1 MVRFGVL
8 GPFVAEDDRG
18 PLALRGPR
26 HRAVL
31 ARLLVARGRVVPVD
45 VLVDDLWPAPA
56 DGSVGAVQTFVSA
69 LRRALEPGRAP
80 RTPARLLVTSGPG
93 YALRAEDVDAW
104 RFEAVVTTPGATVR
118 EWDEA
123 LALWR
128 GPAYAEFAGE
138 AWARAEIDRLD
149 ALRLL
154 AGERR
159 AEAMLAAGRAAEA
172 VPDLEARVASHP
184 LREEGWRLLGLAL
197 YGAGRQGDALG
208 ALRRAREVLKAELGV
223 DPGPGLRQA
232 EADILAQSPSL
243 AVPDRPAVVSA
254 APSPAGTLV
263 GRAEEQAQSPRLGAS
278 DRPTVVSAGT
288 SAGRAEEL
296 ADAARPAASARSAA
310 GSSGTLV
317 GRAEELAVLAAEAE
331 RAARGEIR
339 LVLVSGE
346 AGAGKTALTE
356 TFAGRLATRGWTTA
370 WGASPEDEGL
380 PAGWPWMRIL
390 EALDAPSEED
400 SALGLLAAPSPSDR
414 PAGADPFS
422 ARFRLRRAVSG
433 HLAAVAR
440 EAPVL
445 LVFDDL
451 HWAGAETLALLAS
464 VLAEPRAGRVL
475 VVTTYRSTDPPA
487 ALTGFLGRVAR
498 TEPARLYLGGLS
510 PDDVREIARSA
521 VGQDVSPAG
530 AKAIHRRSGGNPFF
544 VRELARLLDADASAE
559 VPPGVR
565 DVVRHRVARLDEAT
579 RDVLHRAAV
588 AGREVDLDLLT
599 ELTGTD
605 VLDALETAIRAG
617 FLVEP
622 GPRRFRFAHDL
633 VREALYEQLSLSRRI
648 RWHAAVGQALERTR
662 PDDVEALAHH
672 FLLAGSPA
680 AGPYARRAAERAERR
695 CAPHEAARLWRA
707 ALGHAA
713 DVRER
718 LEVIMGLVR
727 ALAVIGS
734 LAEAREHRAEAV
746 SLAEAAGDPVLTAQV
761 LGAFDVPA
769 VWTANDDPELAA
781 RIAAVAERTLAAL
794 PPERRA
800 DRCRLLAT
808 LALELRNTG
817 GERGRAAARE
827 AEALARD
834 LGDPA
839 LLAFA
844 LNARF
849 MHAFHRAGLAP
860 ERVRI
865 GRELV
870 DVAAAHA
877 LVTFEVLGHL
887 VLVQAHAALADLPA
901 ADRHA
906 EAADRLADDH
916 DLPLVGVFTQG
927 YRAMRASITDD
938 PAAEAAFRAVAARLT
953 GTGMTGL
960 EDGILAVTLL
970 CHHLQRGDSLEN
982 DVRQDYGSYEPWC
995 RAVVEPGPR
1004 EVPDS
1009 PRDLLFEAR
1018 TCLRALAGPDRA
1030 TSERLYADLLPAA
1043 AELAGAGSGLLTLR
1057 PVAHHLG
1064 DLAAALG
1071 RRAQAEEHYRQAL
1084 KIAEACGAPHWVAAA
1099 RAALG

>member
-56 DGSVGAVQTFVSA
+56 DGSAGAVQTFVSA

-93 YALRAEDVDAW
+93 YALRAEDVEAW
-104 RFEAVVTTPGATVR
+104 RFEAVVTTPGAAVP
-118 EWDEA
+118 ELDGA

-172 VPDLEARVASHP
+172 VPDLEAQVVAHP
-184 LREEGWRLLGLAL
+184 LREDGWRLLGLAL

-208 ALRRAREVLKAELGV
+208 ALRRAREVLKTELGV

-232 EADILAQSPSL
+232 EADILAQSPRL
-243 AVPDRPAVVSA
+243 AVPARPAVASA
-254 APSPAGTLV
+254 APSPA
-263 GRAEEQAQSPRLGAS
+263 E
-278 DRPTVVSAGT
+278 
-288 SAGRAEEL
+288 
-296 ADAARPAASARSAA
+296 
-310 GSSGTLV
+310 TLV
-317 GRAEELAVLAAEAE
+317 GRAEELALLRAEAE
-331 RAARGEIR
+331 RAERGEIR

-346 AGAGKTALTE
+346 AGAGKTALAE
-356 TFAGRLATRGWTTA
+356 TFAGRLAARGWTTA

-390 EALDAPSEED
+390 DTLDAPSEED
-400 SALGLLAAPSPSDR
+400 SALGLLAASSPPDR
-414 PAGADPFS
+414 PAGIDPFT
-422 ARFRLRRAVSG
+422 ARFRLRRAVSD

-464 VLAEPRAGRVL
+464 VLAEPGAGPVL

-510 PDDVREIARSA
+510 PDDVREVARST
-521 VGQDVSPAG
+521 VGQDISPAT

-544 VRELARLLDADASAE
+544 VRELARLFDADASAE

-565 DVVRHRVARLDEAT
+565 DVVRHRVARLDGAT

-599 ELTGTD
+599 ELTGAD

-633 VREALYEQLSLSRRI
+633 VREALYEELSLSRRT
-648 RWHAAVGQALERTR
+648 RWHAAVGQVLERTR

-707 ALGHAA
+707 ALGHAS

-727 ALAVIGS
+727 ALAVVGS

-746 SLAEAAGDPVLTAQV
+746 SLAEAVGDPVLTAHV

-781 RIAAVAERTLAAL
+781 RIVAVAERTLADL

-817 GERGRAAARE
+817 GDRGRAAARE

-906 EAADRLADDH
+906 EAADRLAADH

-938 PAAEAAFRAVAARLT
+938 PTAEAAFRSVAARLT

-970 CHHLQRGDSLEN
+970 CHHLQRGDSLDA
-982 DVRQDYGSYEPWC
+982 DVRQDYGTYEPWC

-1018 TCLRALAGPDRA
+1018 TCLHVSAAPDRA

-1057 PVAHHLG
+1057 PVAHYLG
-1064 DLAAALG
+1064 DLAAVLG

-1099 RAALG
+1099 RTALG

>member
-56 DGSVGAVQTFVSA
+56 DGSAGAVQTFVSA

-104 RFEAVVTTPGATVR
+104 RFEAVVTTPGAAVP
-118 EWDEA
+118 ELDEA

-172 VPDLEARVASHP
+172 VPDLEAQVAAHP
-184 LREEGWRLLGLAL
+184 LREDGWRLLGLAL

-208 ALRRAREVLKAELGV
+208 ALRRAREVLKTELGV

-232 EADILAQSPSL
+232 EADILAQSPRL
-243 AVPDRPAVVSA
+243 AVPARPAVVSVA
-254 APSPAGTLV
+254 LSPA
-263 GRAEEQAQSPRLGAS
+263 E
-278 DRPTVVSAGT
+278 
-288 SAGRAEEL
+288 
-296 ADAARPAASARSAA
+296 
-310 GSSGTLV
+310 TLV
-317 GRAEELAVLAAEAE
+317 GRAEELALLAAEAE
-331 RAARGEIR
+331 RAERGEIR
-339 LVLVSGE
+339 LVLVCGE
-346 AGAGKTALTE
+346 AGAGKTALAE
-356 TFAGRLATRGWTTA
+356 TFAGRLAARGWTTA

-380 PAGWPWMRIL
+380 PAGWPWTRIL
-390 EALDAPSEED
+390 DTLDAPSEEG
-400 SALGLLAAPSPSDR
+400 SALGLLATPSPPDR
-414 PAGADPFS
+414 PAGIDPFT

-451 HWAGAETLALLAS
+451 HRSGAETLALLAS
-464 VLAEPRAGRVL
+464 VLAEPGAGPVL
-475 VVTTYRSTDPPA
+475 VVATYRSTDPPA

-510 PDDVREIARSA
+510 PDDVREVARST
-521 VGQDVSPAG
+521 VGQDISPAT

-544 VRELARLLDADASAE
+544 VRELARLFDADASAE

-565 DVVRHRVARLDEAT
+565 DVVRHRVARLDGAT

-599 ELTGTD
+599 ELAGAD

-633 VREALYEQLSLSRRI
+633 VREALYEELSLSRRA
-648 RWHAAVGQALERTR
+648 RWHAAVGQVLERTR
-662 PDDVEALAHH
+662 PGDVEALAHH

-680 AGPYARRAAERAERR
+680 AGQYARRAAERAERR

-707 ALGHAA
+707 ALGHAS

-727 ALAVIGS
+727 ALAVVGS
-734 LAEAREHRAEAV
+734 LPEAREHRAEAV
-746 SLAEAAGDPVLTAQV
+746 SLAEAVGDPVLTAHV

-781 RIAAVAERTLAAL
+781 RIVAVAERTLADL
-794 PPERRA
+794 PPERRS
-800 DRCRLLAT
+800 DRGRLLAT
-808 LALELRNTG
+808 LALELRNAG
-817 GERGRAAARE
+817 GDRGRAAARE

-870 DVAAAHA
+870 DVAATHA

-927 YRAMRASITDD
+927 YRAMRAGITDD
-938 PAAEAAFRAVAARLT
+938 PTAEAAFRSVAARLT

-970 CHHLQRGDSLEN
+970 CHHLQRGDSLDA
-982 DVRQDYGSYEPWC
+982 DVRQDYGTYEPWC

-1018 TCLRALAGPDRA
+1018 TCLHVSAAPDRA

-1057 PVAHHLG
+1057 PVAHYLG
-1064 DLAAALG
+1064 DLAVALG
-1071 RRAQAEEHYRQAL
+1071 RRAQAEEHYRQAS